1 MREEGREGGKI
12 VSRRTATMEMN
23 VLLSVTMV
31 PVLIVILNIILFDEA
46 VYYEIFLPGY
56 VAVTLTLIFRSRIFR
71 KPSLTEKGKQFFYSN
86 LFILGLGLSF
96 DLVFLINLTI
106 NVFCCSRKV
115 FQSQEYINLR

>member
-1 MREEGREGGKI
+1 
-12 VSRRTATMEMN
+12 MEIN

-56 VAVTLTLIFRSRIFR
+56 QALTFDLIFRSRIFR
-71 KPSLTEKGKQFFYSN
+71 KPSLTVKGKHFFYSN

-115 FQSQEYINLR
+115 FQSPEYLNIR

>member
-56 VAVTLTLIFRSRIFR
+56 VAVTLKFNISISNFQKAKFD
-71 KPSLTEKGKQFFYSN
+71 GKREA
-86 LFILGLGLSF
+86 ILL
-96 DLVFLINLTI
+96 
-106 NVFCCSRKV
+106 
-115 FQSQEYINLR
+115 Q